1 MAFIHGFITLGS
13 YNSLTN
19 MPNHQESVISSEEKI
34 DHLLEEALKLR
45 VSDVSQSIENIKQ
58 ALAQSIKID
67 YAKGQAYGHSYLS
80 FLYMIVT
87 KHEEAQPHIDT
98 ALEYFQETNDKFGLA
113 FTYNTIGS
121 IHYKTD
127 DYHVGLKYLLQAYDL
142 FKEINDVANQSRT
155 LKSIG
160 SVYQFFNDY
169 TKAEETYKNC
179 IKLSESINDL
189 NGVSNALNP
198 LSGLYLKAGD
208 IKKAFET
215 INRSIELKQRTGD
228 TRGLGFA
235 LYGRAKIYDYQEL
248 FDKSEAD
255 YLESIQFHEALQ
267 EHVGCMMTLNRLG
280 QLYMKWGKLELA
292 KEKLLECVKKG
303 KGSHHNLIL
312 YRAYKALY
320 QIAKK
325 ENKTEEALTF
335 IEYHN
340 EHKDKVQKRD
350 VKNVIRSLQA
360 ISKVEMLEREASWQ
374 KEKKEEVEKK
384 NKELDNFVY
393 KVSHDLR
400 GPISSLMGL
409 NNVVNLDVEDEKS
422 LKYFAMYHEQ
432 IQRLETIILDFIDLT
447 RMKES
452 KIVKSLIEFDEII
465 DQCVKAYNYMPN
477 FDSIQFSINIDKSI
491 EFYADKSSVNS
502 IVQNLVENAIKYSS
516 SRREP
521 IINITVSYTETNDS
535 IEVKVEDNGIGIQDE
550 YKEKIFDMF
559 FRANSNV
566 QGSGL
571 GLYILKT
578 ATERLNGKVTFES
591 QYNKG
596 TTFTIL
602 LPNN

>member
-1 MAFIHGFITLGS
+1 
-13 YNSLTN
+13 
-19 MPNHQESVISSEEKI
+19 MPDSKETAISQEESI
-34 DHLLEEALKLR
+34 DNLLEKALKLR
-45 VSDVSQSIENIKQ
+45 VSDISQSIKLTKD
-58 ALAQSIKID
+58 ALELSTKNE
-67 YAKGQAYGHSYLS
+67 YAKGQAYAHSYLA

-87 KHEEAQPHIDT
+87 KHKEAQPHIDA
-98 ALEYFQETNDKFGLA
+98 ALEYFQESKDKYGLA

-142 FKEINDVANQSRT
+142 FKEINDVVNQSRT

-179 IKLSESINDL
+179 ILLSESINDL

-198 LSGLYLKAGD
+198 LSGLYLKEGNVN
-208 IKKAFET
+208 KAFET
-215 INRSIELKQRTGD
+215 INQSIELKQQTGD

-235 LYGRAKIYDYQEL
+235 LYGRAKIHDHLER
-248 FDKSEAD
+248 FEEGEKD
-255 YLESIQFHEALQ
+255 YLKGLELHEELQ
-267 EHVGCMMTLNRLG
+267 EYVGCMMTLNKLG
-280 QLYMKWGKLELA
+280 QLYMKWGKFELA
-292 KEKLLECVKKG
+292 KKRLLECIKKG

-312 YRAYKALY
+312 YRAYKTLY
-320 QIAKK
+320 QIAKN
-325 ENKTEEALTF
+325 ENKMEEALMY

-350 VKNVIRSLQA
+350 VKNVIKSLKA
-360 ISKVEMLEREASWQ
+360 ISKVEMLEREAKWQ
-374 KEKKEEVEKK
+374 KEKKEEVQKK
-384 NKELDNFVY
+384 NRELDNFVY

-409 NNVVNLDVEDEKS
+409 HNVVNLDIDDEKS

-452 KIVKSLIEFDEII
+452 KIVKSEIDFREII
-465 DQCVKAYNYMPN
+465 DQCIKAYNYMPN
-477 FDSIQFSINIDKSI
+477 FKTIQFKINVDSSI
-491 EFYADKSSVNS
+491 EFYSDKSSVNS
-502 IVQNLVENAIKYSS
+502 IIQNLVENAIKYSS

-521 IINITVSYTETNDS
+521 FVKIEISPLECVDS
-535 IEVKVEDNGIGIQDE
+535 IEIKVEDNGIGIQDE

-578 ATERLNGKVTFES
+578 AMERLNGKVEFES
-591 QYNKG
+591 HYNKG
-596 TTFTIL
+596 TVFRII
-602 LPNN
+602 LPNP